1 LIEEEKRGKSFKV
14 PESSSKMRVMRARL
28 MPKKILMKMVVTAVA
43 AVRLRTVLTARNPL
57 RRLTSP
63 AEMFQKLAL

>member
-1 LIEEEKRGKSFKV
+1 
-14 PESSSKMRVMRARL
+14 